1 MAGAKNQHANKTKGE
16 TEVRPEMFNAHCL
29 RVKCRMWVALVA
41 GVGGRRRSCTL
52 ARGVWAALQHP
63 QWTVATFFCL
73 FYFFSCFLFD
83 FYFWC
88 LHIFADQASQRQGA
102 LRACGRRLRLG
113 EGKGKRG
120 TGAGAVAGRGCGCAL
135 R

>member
-1 MAGAKNQHANKTKGE
+1 MHAGTG
-16 TEVRPEMFNAHCL
+16 C
-29 RVKCRMWVALVA
+29 
-41 GVGGRRRSCTL
+41 VGG
-52 ARGVWAALQHP
+52 AAAPAVDRGD
-63 QWTVATFFCL
+63 FFCL
-73 FYFFSCFLFD
+73 FYFFFCFLFD

-102 LRACGRRLRLG
+102 LWACGWRLRLG